1 MRNLEMFVRSRVL
14 VVLAFLGVLTASG
27 VARGHPGLSCV
38 AAVRVEADGEVVVR
52 IHHDALAFALND
64 TSQRIGDE
72 PMLELLAAPAGT
84 LQEALLA
91 GRERLITLTRL
102 RADGVEVPVSLEA
115 WPTAEQVRVWLL
127 DNPNQPLPV
136 KLEFVARARLPVP
149 TRAMTLRLPEVLGD
163 LILTIEPPAGE
174 PLGLP
179 VPAGRESPELVV
191 NVAAPPG
198 AQTSGIADHAVT
210 APPTPAAAEP
220 AVSGLRVAA
229 SYVVLGFAHIIP
241 HGPDHALFVLGL
253 FLLSPRLRSV
263 LVQIS
268 AFTLAH
274 TVTLGLTV
282 MGLLSVP
289 AWIVEPA
296 IALSIVLVGVE
307 NLLTK
312 RVHPWRP
319 ALAFAF
325 GLLHGMGFASALAE
339 VGLPTGRLVS
349 GLAGFAVGVEL
360 GHLAVLGAAA
370 GLVGWARR
378 REWYR
383 ARVVV
388 PGSLLICAV
397 AGWWFIERVV

>member
-1 MRNLEMFVRSRVL
+1 MFVRSRVL
-14 VVLAFLGVLTASG
+14 VVLAFLGVLVASG

-84 LQEALLA
+84 LEEALLA

-115 WPTAEQVRVWLL
+115 WPTAEQVRAWLA

-163 LILTIEPPAGE
+163 LILTIEPLAGE

-179 VPAGRESPELVV
+179 VPAGSESPELVV
-191 NVAAPPG
+191 NVVIAPE
-198 AQTSGIADHAVT
+198 AQKSGIDAGAVAT
-210 APPTPAAAEP
+210 PPTPAAAEP

-229 SYVVLGFAHIIP
+229 SYVVLGFTHIIP

-253 FLLSPRLRSV
+253 FLLSPRLRPV

-307 NLLTK
+307 NLLTT
-312 RVHPWRP
+312 RMHPWRP

-325 GLLHGMGFASALAE
+325 GLLHGMGFA
-339 VGLPTGRLVS
+339 
-349 GLAGFAVGVEL
+349 
-360 GHLAVLGAAA
+360 
-370 GLVGWARR
+370 
-378 REWYR
+378 
-383 ARVVV
+383 
-388 PGSLLICAV
+388 
-397 AGWWFIERVV
+397 